1 MIRVF
6 RAPRNFHSNFKTL
19 TGVSLDE
26 TGRESENVPEGAAV
40 PALGLSNK
48 AIFDKE
54 GTVSA
59 DRIIDG
65 AAHESYMSQQFT
77 SIELTLAPKEEDL
90 IQNSLWWEE
99 RKLYGHG
106 AELQA
111 IAVSNDRKWI
121 ASSCKANKLSQGKQT
136 VIRKNPVFGKYTVF
150 SKSKRPLVHI
160 YGLGRC
166 QLYPIFSGGDDLG
179 CIT

>member
-1 MIRVF
+1 M
-6 RAPRNFHSNFKTL
+6 
-19 TGVSLDE
+19 DE

-121 ASSCKANKLSQGKQT
+121 ASSCKANKLSQGKNCDRYCT
-136 VIRKNPVFGKYTVF
+136 RI
-150 SKSKRPLVHI
+150 
-160 YGLGRC
+160 
-166 QLYPIFSGGDDLG
+166 
-179 CIT
+179 

>member
-1 MIRVF
+1 MNNPFKVHGHGIRCLSCISDASFVSGAEEKVIRVF

-121 ASSCKANKLSQGKQT
+121 ASSCKANKLSQGKYK
-136 VIRKNPVFGKYTVF
+136 VIIPAPWRK
-150 SKSKRPLVHI
+150 
-160 YGLGRC
+160 
-166 QLYPIFSGGDDLG
+166 
-179 CIT
+179 